1 MPLSVSNSKRHCWN
15 LPISTIEFHLPRET
29 HSTAPQH
36 SSSAPSLIQAPVW
49 QPNMFLFISH
59 LSCLVVLES
68 LCGCALICLYGDL
81 QASVCCYE
89 VVHIKGNQCY
99 GHRSMDL
106 CWLLIVMIVSE
117 VFNHRYIYD
126 LTDQLQNR
134 LLASVQTHK
143 TKGIDWIQSDCELN

>member
-1 MPLSVSNSKRHCWN
+1 MPLSVSNSKRHSRN

-36 SSSAPSLIQAPVW
+36 SSSAPSLIQAPVR

-81 QASVCCYE
+81 QAPVCCYE

-99 GHRSMDL
+99 GHLRMDL
-106 CWLLIVMIVSE
+106 CWLLIVMTVSM
-117 VFNHRYIYD
+117 VFNHRSID
-126 LTDQLQNR
+126 ITDQLQNR
-134 LLASVQTHK
+134 LLASAQTHR